1 MFVVD
6 GLAKGNRRRDA
17 RQRTLLYFIR
27 GESESKNRESKA
39 SKSNIEGEKP
49 NLDVS
54 KASGPHGVSE
64 SSSSKVVVKGGRD
77 VSKEVM
83 EKQLKEKTVEE
94 KIQPVEDKVF
104 QEASGFKV
112 PRIGGDPLEFLSK
125 SPRVIRDYPRPLYL
139 LNVQYDGDVGKALI
153 KFLDE
158 EESDILLY
166 YDGYDHKPYFL
177 VDLPPDKVYSIEKV
191 VSHPSFDHVE
201 RVEKIDLL
209 FNKRKVMT
217 KIVTKDP
224 LAVRSLRTQFPK
236 AWEANIRYHNNY
248 IYDLQLIPGMPYYI
262 REGKLE
268 AVKTEISRDFY
279 ELLNKAFQ
287 EEHEETRKLAAEWA
301 PLFEVPAPKVKR
313 LALDIEVYT
322 PFKGRMPDP
331 HKADYPVISIA
342 FAGSDGLN
350 RVLILVRH
358 DSVFGKPSE
367 DYPKNASIELFD
379 DERSLIIEAFRIIN
393 EYPVIVTFNG
403 DNFDITYLYNRALK
417 LGVPR
422 ELIPVTW
429 FRDYPSFKKGLH
441 IDLYKFFENK
451 SIQVYAF
458 SGKYKDLTLDAI
470 ANALLGV
477 SKVKLEEH
485 IGLLNIA
492 TLATYNYRDAWLTLQ
507 LTMFDN
513 ELVWRLMILLMRIS
527 KLGLEDV
534 VRRKVSKWIQ
544 SLFYWEHRRRN
555 YLIPLSEDIVAL
567 KSRVVTEAIIK
578 GKKYA
583 GAIVINPPMGVFFNV
598 VVLDFAS
605 LYPSIIKRWNLSYET
620 VDPPEGACSP
630 DKKIYVRDENGN
642 ILHEVCIEKPGLTAQ
657 ITGLLRD
664 FRVKIYKK
672 KAKDKSLSPTERS
685 WYDVVQRA
693 MKVYINASYGVFG
706 ASSFPLYA
714 PPVAESVTAIGRYTI
729 RNTITKARELGLKVL
744 YGDTDSLFLW
754 HPQEELLEKLREW
767 VSKNFELELD
777 IDKVYKY
784 VAFSG
789 LKKNYVG
796 VYPDGTV
803 DVKGLMGK
811 KRNTPEFL
819 KKAFVEVLE
828 ALGSVNTPEEF
839 EKVKESIR
847 QKIKTIYT
855 RLRNT
860 QFTLDELAFK
870 VALSKDPDK
879 YQKTTPQ
886 HVRAARQLKAV
897 GITILAG
904 DIIFF
909 VKVKGREGVKPIQ
922 LAKLHEIHVDKYLE
936 IVKSTFEQILQAL
949 NIDWKEI
956 AGISK
961 LEAFFGF

>member
-1 MFVVD
+1 M
-6 GLAKGNRRRDA
+6 AKGNRRRDA

-27 GESESKNRESKA
+27 GVGEGGSRESKG
-39 SKSNIEGEKP
+39 SKSDVGDERFSLDSDRVSGSHSVSRSGSEVIVGEK
-49 NLDVS
+49 
-54 KASGPHGVSE
+54 
-64 SSSSKVVVKGGRD
+64 D
-77 VSKEVM
+77 VSKEIVVV
-83 EKQLKEKTVEE
+83 EKQLKEKNVEE
-94 KIQPVEDKVF
+94 KARLVEKEVF
-104 QEASGFKV
+104 QKASVFRA
-112 PRIGGDPLEFLSK
+112 PRIGGDPLYFLSK

-139 LNVQYDGDVGKALI
+139 LNVQYDGDVGRALI

-158 EESDILLY
+158 EESDIVLY

-177 VDLPPDKVYSIEKV
+177 VDLPPDKVYNLEKV

-209 FNKRKVMT
+209 FNRRKVMT

-224 LAVRSLRTQFPK
+224 LAVRALRTQFPK
-236 AWEANIRYHNNY
+236 AWEANIKYHNNY
-248 IYDLQLIPGMPYYI
+248 IYDLQLIPGMPYYVKD
-262 REGKLE
+262 GKLE
-268 AVKTEISRDFY
+268 PVQVKISDEFY
-279 ELLNKAFQ
+279 ELLDKAFR
-287 EEHEETRKLAAEWA
+287 EEHEETRKLAVEWA

-342 FAGSDGLN
+342 LVGSDGLN
-350 RVLILVRH
+350 RVLVLVRE
-358 DSVFGKPSE
+358 DSVFGEPSS
-367 DYPKNASIELFD
+367 DYPGEASIELFD

-393 EYPVIVTFNG
+393 EYPVVITFNG

-422 ELIPVTW
+422 SLIPVTW

-470 ANALLGV
+470 ASALLGV

-485 IGLLNIA
+485 IGLLNIV

-507 LTMFDN
+507 LTMFDD

-555 YLIPLSEDIVAL
+555 YLIPLSEDIITL
-567 KSRVVTEAIIK
+567 KSKVVTEAIIK

-583 GAIVINPPMGVFFNV
+583 GAIVIDPPMGVFFNV

-620 VDPPEGACSP
+620 VDPPEGACRP

-642 ILHEVCIEKPGLTAQ
+642 IIHEVCVERPGLTAQ

-664 FRVKIYKK
+664 FRVRIYKK
-672 KAKDKSLSPTERS
+672 KAKDKNLPSTERS

-729 RNTITKARELGLKVL
+729 RSTIMKARELGLRVL

-754 HPQEELLEKLREW
+754 HPQEDLLDELRKW
-767 VSKNFELELD
+767 VNENFELELD
-777 IDKVYKY
+777 IDKAYKY

-828 ALGSVNTPEEF
+828 ALGRVNTPEEF
-839 EKVKESIR
+839 EEVKEHIR
-847 QKIKTIYT
+847 QKVKTIYT

-870 VALSKDPDK
+870 VALSKDLDR

-886 HVRAARQLKAV
+886 HVRAARQLKTI
-897 GITILAG
+897 GISVAAG